1 MMDKKEQFRK
11 VKEIVAVYLPED
23 VPKEA
28 ISTESNLINE
38 LNINSANM
46 VDIVLDVED
55 TFGIRMENSD
65 MDQMHTIE
73 HALDIIDQKIAN
85 KNIYPRSETSDC
97 GIKSEET
104 IPATNDTDITDKETH
119 SGTSI

>member
-1 MMDKKEQFRK
+1 MPVLSLIHIKKLMMDKKDQFRK

-28 ISTESNLINE
+28 ISIESNLINE

-55 TFGIRMENSD
+55 TFGIRLENSD

-85 KNIYPRSETSDC
+85 KNI
-97 GIKSEET
+97 
-104 IPATNDTDITDKETH
+104 
-119 SGTSI
+119 